1 MHLVKVKGILSASN
15 RVNIYRGCT
24 HGCIYCDSRSL
35 CYGMDHL
42 FEDIEVKEN
51 AAQLLEVA
59 LKKKRKKCMIGT
71 GSMSD
76 PYIHLEERINSTR
89 ECLKVIDKYG
99 FGVSILTKSTRAL
112 RDIDLFK
119 SINDKAKCVIQVTL
133 TTHDEKLCKIIEP
146 NVSTTK
152 ERVEMLKKFRDI
164 GVPTVV
170 WFGPFLPFIDDTE
183 ENIRAL
189 MDYCIE
195 AKVKGIVL
203 FGIGVTLRDGNRE
216 YFYKQLDKS
225 FPGLKEKYIK
235 RYGNSY
241 NIASDNYHALMEIIK
256 SKCKENNIM
265 CDIKEVFDYLNEFDE
280 KEKNE
285 QLMFSI

>member
-1 MHLVKVKGILSASN
+1 MHLVKAKGILSSKN
-15 RVNIYRGCT
+15 GINVYRGCT

-35 CYGMDHL
+35 CYNMDHL

-51 AAQLLEVA
+51 AAELLEIA

-71 GSMSD
+71 GAMSD
-76 PYIHLEERINSTR
+76 PYIHLEEKIKNTR
-89 ECLKVIDKYG
+89 KCLQVIDKYG
-99 FGVSILTKSTRAL
+99 FGVSVLTKSTRAL
-112 RDIDLFK
+112 RDINLFK
-119 SINDKAKCVIQVTL
+119 SINDKAKCVVQVTL
-133 TTHDEKLCKIIEP
+133 TTHDENLCKIIEP

-170 WFGPFLPFIDDTE
+170 WLGPFLPFIDDTE

-189 MDYCIE
+189 IDYCIE

-203 FGIGVTLRDGNRE
+203 FGIGVTLREGNRE

-225 FPGLKEKYIK
+225 FPGIKQKYIK
-235 RYGNSY
+235 KYGNSY
-241 NIASDNYHALMEIIK
+241 NIVSDNYHKLMEIIK

-265 CDIKEVFDYLNEFDE
+265 YDIKEVFDYLNDFNEND
-280 KEKNE
+280 KNE
-285 QLMFSI
+285 QITFNI

>member
-15 RVNIYRGCT
+15 RINIYRGCT

-51 AAQLLEVA
+51 ATQLLEIA

-71 GSMSD
+71 GAMSD
-76 PYIHLEERINSTR
+76 PYIHLEESINSTR

-119 SINDKAKCVIQVTL
+119 SINDKAKCVVQVTL
-133 TTHDEKLCKIIEP
+133 TTHDENLCKIIEP

-152 ERVEMLKKFRDI
+152 ERVDMLKKFRDI

-203 FGIGVTLRDGNRE
+203 FGIGVTLRDGNRD
-216 YFYKQLDKS
+216 YFYKQLDKN

-241 NIASDNYHALMEIIK
+241 NIISDNYHTLMEIIK

-265 CDIKEVFDYLNEFDE
+265 YDIKEVFDYLNDFNE

-285 QLMFSI
+285 QIMFNL

>member
-1 MHLVKVKGILSASN
+1 MHLVKAKGILSSKN
-15 RVNIYRGCT
+15 GINVYRGCT

-35 CYGMDHL
+35 CYNMDHL

-51 AAQLLEVA
+51 AAELLEIA

-71 GSMSD
+71 GAMSD
-76 PYIHLEERINSTR
+76 PYIHLEEKIKNTR
-89 ECLKVIDKYG
+89 KCLQVIDKYG
-99 FGVSILTKSTRAL
+99 FGVSVLTKSTRAL
-112 RDIDLFK
+112 KDIDLFK
-119 SINDKAKCVIQVTL
+119 SINDKAKCVVQVTL
-133 TTHDEKLCKIIEP
+133 TTHDENLCKIIEP

-170 WFGPFLPFIDDTE
+170 WLGPFLPFIDDTE

-203 FGIGVTLRDGNRE
+203 FGIGVTLREGNRE

-225 FPGLKEKYIK
+225 FPGIKQKYIK
-235 RYGNSY
+235 KYGNSY
-241 NIASDNYHALMEIIK
+241 NIVSDNYHNLMEIIK

-265 CDIKEVFDYLNEFDE
+265 YDIKEVFDYLNDFNEND
-280 KEKNE
+280 KNE
-285 QLMFSI
+285 QITFNI